1 MSMPSRLKA
10 TALAFNLTL
19 TLTDVIDSFHFS
31 DEPSRDAME
40 AIPKALNDNCDDDDD
55 GDDDDD
61 AFKDCW
67 FG

>member
-1 MSMPSRLKA
+1 MPSRLKA
-10 TALAFNLTL
+10 TALVFNHQ
-19 TLTDVIDSFHFS
+19 DVIDSFHFS